1 MDLRK
6 EMALDI
12 AAALSKS
19 RSEKLTKQTIRYMQC
34 FDTALD
40 MGYLKNLW
48 DDVCYQRQKEESLF
62 WGYYDGMI
70 LQFVSSELDK
80 LSKYEVYAIW
90 LQDIDLY
97 YQLDD
102 IDVGEER
109 IDTNPPYCI
118 DDISR
123 YIMSEYIYT
132 EAENWRNDR
141 LRQLLDYF

>member
-1 MDLRK
+1 MDLRQ

-12 AAALSKS
+12 AAALSKNLS
-19 RSEKLTKQTIRYMQC
+19 DKITRQTIRWMQS

-48 DDVCYQRQKEESLF
+48 DDVCYQSQKEESIF
-62 WGYYDGMI
+62 WSYYDDMI
-70 LQFVSSELDK
+70 LQFVSSQLEE
-80 LSKYEVYAIW
+80 LSKHEIYAIW
-90 LQDIDLY
+90 LQDPDLY

-109 IDTNPPYCI
+109 IGKNPPYSI

-123 YIMSEYIYT
+123 YIMSEYIYR
-132 EAENWRNDR
+132 EAESWRNER
-141 LRQLLDYF
+141 LKQLLGYF

>member
-1 MDLRK
+1 MDLRQ
-6 EMALDI
+6 EMAFDI

-19 RSEKLTKQTIRYMQC
+19 HSEKITKQTIRYMQS

-40 MGYLKNLW
+40 MGYLRNLW
-48 DDVCYQRQKEESLF
+48 DDVCYQRQKEESPF
-62 WGYYDGMI
+62 WSYYDDMI
-70 LQFVSSELDK
+70 LQFVSSKLEK
-80 LSKYEVYAIW
+80 LSKHEVYAIW

-109 IDTNPPYCI
+109 IGKNPPYCI

-123 YIMSEYIYT
+123 YIISEYIYT
-132 EAENWRNDR
+132 EAESWRNDR
-141 LRQLLDYF
+141 LRQLLGYF

>member
-1 MDLRK
+1 MDLRH

-19 RSEKLTKQTIRYMQC
+19 RSEKLTKQTIKYMQC

-40 MGYLKNLW
+40 TGYLKNLW
-48 DDVCYQRQKEESLF
+48 DDVCYQRQKEKSPF
-62 WGYYDGMI
+62 WSYYDDMI
-70 LQFVSSELDK
+70 LQFVSSELEK

-109 IDTNPPYCI
+109 IDKNPPYCI

-141 LRQLLDYF
+141 LRQLLGYF